1 MQGED
6 LVVDVPSHE
15 VGDGACEFCAD
26 GSSESAT
33 DQVKNKPAD
42 EILQANHFVINAE
55 TEVPQPAR
63 GLKFW
68 GWCCAVGRKCD
79 SHLKCWRLLCR

>member
-1 MQGED
+1 

-15 VGDGACEFCAD
+15 VGDGACEFCAN

-55 TEVPQPAR
+55 T
-63 GLKFW
+63 
-68 GWCCAVGRKCD
+68 
-79 SHLKCWRLLCR
+79 